1 MYYLLAALNGCIIA
15 VMVALNGGLS
25 DQYGV
30 FLAAVIIHVVGTLFA
45 LAVLLPRRRGQS
57 VGQYLF
63 GTGHLPLWMYLGG
76 VIGVVTTVCNNF
88 AFGRISM
95 TSLVALGLFGQTLT
109 SLLIDTLGLFGM
121 PKRRFQPTQIIG
133 IVFALWGIA
142 VMLRGVGAAAPA
154 AGPAAPAVVAG
165 AVVLSFLAGVS
176 IVLSRTVNAG
186 LAFHIGALQGSFVN
200 HLVGLP
206 VTVVLW
212 LLQGGIPV
220 LAGMTASPRLWI
232 YGGGMLGVTV
242 VLLFNTIVPKMQAF
256 HLTLLSFAGQIAAG
270 FLIDLLCG
278 TASDSASLLGGGIVS
293 TGILINLLTEHLLEK
308 RAKKTAS

>member
-25 DQYGV
+25 DHYGV

-45 LAVLLPRRRGQS
+45 LAVLLLRRRGGS

-63 GTGHLPLWMYLGG
+63 GTGRLPLWMYLGG

-121 PKRRFQPTQIIG
+121 PKRRFRPTQIIG

-142 VMLRGVGAAAPA
+142 VMLRDVGAPAAGAAAPA
-154 AGPAAPAVVAG
+154 FVAG
-165 AVVLSFLAGVS
+165 AVALSFLAGVS

-186 LAFHIGALQGSFVN
+186 LASHIGALQGSFVN

-206 VTVVLW
+206 VTVAIW
-212 LLQGGIPV
+212 LLQGGIPA

-270 FLIDLLCG
+270 FFIDLLCG

-293 TGILINLLTEHLLEK
+293 AGILINLLTEHLLEK